1 MAAPSGEAPSEVK
14 QAPGVSV
21 PPPRQPSV
29 DEAVPTTSSPPA
41 TTPSATPSPIKVTAR
56 LLALSGRVLRAHP
69 VAAVLLTAGLVL
81 RVLAWMA
88 YHPALLYTDTL
99 KYLYGAWPGADPVG
113 YTVILKPILF
123 VGDLGTVAFIQH
135 VLGLAM
141 AVGIYALLVR
151 RGVPRWLAAL
161 AMAPILLDAYQ
172 LQIEQTIMP
181 DVWFEAF
188 VVAGLVLLLWRPEP
202 SLWLV
207 GSAGL
212 IFGASAT
219 IRQIGL
225 ALVMPALLYLAAATT
240 TRRLA
245 TRGALLLLVTF
256 SLPVLIYSG
265 IAKSQTGH
273 FNLSDEGSIAGR
285 ITAVVDCAT
294 IVLPADERPL
304 CPTPSQQAN
313 GIDWLEHSRQSPEKN
328 FPVPNG
334 VSRYALISGFD
345 SAVEQQQPMRII
357 GGILRDSLH
366 LFALTKTDVRG
377 VTPIYRW
384 QFQKSYPHFLPE
396 INVGRNHQ
404 IILGVQ
410 VKTTNPFRF
419 VPLNP
424 AYGGR
429 AQVDHSIASFLRS
442 YQRGGGYTPGP
453 LLAVFAVAALIGAVL
468 AFAGRRL
475 GRPGPEGAGAEISGL
490 GMACLLIFTEA
501 VGVLLISDMFE
512 FSWRYQLPALVML
525 PPAGVLGGWAL
536 WRVIAARRK
545 VAVVPASEPVTAT
558 TVTAPAPA

>member
-1 MAAPSGEAPSEVK
+1 V
-14 QAPGVSV
+14 
-21 PPPRQPSV
+21 
-29 DEAVPTTSSPPA
+29 
-41 TTPSATPSPIKVTAR
+41 
-56 LLALSGRVLRAHP
+56 LCGRALRAHP
-69 VAAVLLTAGLVL
+69 VAAVLLAAGLVL
-81 RVLAWMA
+81 RVLALMA

-123 VGDLGTVAFIQH
+123 FGDLGTVALIQH
-135 VLGLAM
+135 LLGLAM
-141 AVGIYALLVR
+141 AVAIYALLVR
-151 RGVPRWLAAL
+151 RGAPRWLAAL
-161 AMAPILLDAYQ
+161 AMAPVLLDAYQ

-202 SLWLV
+202 TLWTI
-207 GSAGL
+207 GGAGL

-219 IRQIGL
+219 VRQIGL
-225 ALVMPALLYLAAATT
+225 VLVMPALLYLAAATT
-240 TRRLA
+240 SRKLA

-256 SLPVLIYSG
+256 ALPVLAYSG
-265 IAKSQTGH
+265 IAKVQAGH

-285 ITAVVDCAT
+285 IAATVDCAT

-313 GIDWLEHSRQSPEKN
+313 GIDWLEHSRQSPEKS

-334 VSRYALISGFD
+334 VSRYSLISGLD

-357 GGILRDSLH
+357 DGILRDSLH
-366 LFALTKTDVRG
+366 LFNVTKTDVRG

-384 QFQKSYPHFLPE
+384 QFQQSYPHFLPE
-396 INVGRNHQ
+396 INVGRDQQ

-419 VPLNP
+419 EKLNP

-429 AQVDHSIASFLRS
+429 AQVDHSIASFLRA

-453 LLAVFAVAALIGAVL
+453 LLALFAIAALIGSVL
-468 AFAGRRL
+468 AFAGRRFSR
-475 GRPGPEGAGAEISGL
+475 GAGPEAGSEVSGL
-490 GMACLLIFTEA
+490 GMACLLIFVEA

-512 FSWRYQLPALVML
+512 FSWRYQLPALVTL

-536 WRVIAARRK
+536 WRVFAARRR
-545 VAVVPASEPVTAT
+545 VAAVAPAAPVTAP
-558 TVTAPAPA
+558 VVVEPAPA

>member
-1 MAAPSGEAPSEVK
+1 MLARGDDPPEPPARPATS
-14 QAPGVSV
+14 
-21 PPPRQPSV
+21 PPRHIKI
-29 DEAVPTTSSPPA
+29 
-41 TTPSATPSPIKVTAR
+41 SARVLVFWGR
-56 LLALSGRVLRAHP
+56 LLRTHP
-69 VAAVLLTAGLVL
+69 VAVALLAAGAVL
-81 RVLAWMA
+81 RVLALMA

-123 VGDLGTVAFIQH
+123 VGDLGTVALVQH
-135 VLGLAM
+135 GLGLAM
-141 AVGIYALLVR
+141 AVAIYALLVR
-151 RGVPRWLAAL
+151 RGVPRWLAAV

-181 DVWFEAF
+181 DVWFEAI
-188 VVAGLVLLLWRPEP
+188 VVAGVVLLLWRPEP
-202 SLWLV
+202 ALWTIAT
-207 GSAGL
+207 AGL

-225 ALVMPALLYLAAATT
+225 ILVMPALLYLAAAAT

-245 TRGALLLLVTF
+245 MRGALTLLVTF
-256 SLPVLIYSG
+256 ALPVLVYSG
-265 IAKSQTGH
+265 ISLQQNGH

-285 ITAVVDCAT
+285 ITATVDCAT

-313 GIDWLEHSRQSPEKN
+313 GIDWLEHSRQSPEKS

-366 LFALTKTDVRG
+366 LFDRTKSDVRG

-384 QFQKSYPHFLPE
+384 QFQKSYPRFLPE
-396 INVGRNHQ
+396 INVARDHR

-410 VKTTNPFRF
+410 VKTTQPFRF
-419 VPLNP
+419 EPLNP

-442 YQRGGGYTPGP
+442 YQLGGGYTPGP
-453 LLAVFAVAALIGAVL
+453 LLALFAIAALVGSVM

-475 GRPGPEGAGAEISGL
+475 VRSVGPGGGRGVKRAGPPGTPRDSEAGSAISGL
-490 GMACLLIFTEA
+490 GMACLLIFAEA
-501 VGVLLISDMFE
+501 IGVLLISDMFE
-512 FSWRYQLPALVML
+512 FSWRYQLPALVTL

-536 WRVIAARRK
+536 WRVLAARRQ
-545 VAVVPASEPVTAT
+545 VRVVQAPAQPLVPATEPT
-558 TVTAPAPA
+558 PA

>member
-1 MAAPSGEAPSEVK
+1 MAAPSGEASSEVAQAPEVKVPKPRLPSE
-14 QAPGVSV
+14 
-21 PPPRQPSV
+21 
-29 DEAVPTTSSPPA
+29 DESFPA
-41 TTPSATPSPIKVTAR
+41 AGRRKITAAQ
-56 LLALSGRVLRAHP
+56 LLAFLGRVPREHP
-69 VAAVLLTAGLVL
+69 VAAVLLAAGLVL

-123 VGDLGTVAFIQH
+123 IGDLGTVALIQH
-135 VLGLAM
+135 LLGLAI
-141 AVGIYALLVR
+141 AVAIYALLVR

-161 AMAPILLDAYQ
+161 AMAPILADAYQ

-225 ALVMPALLYLAAATT
+225 ILVMPALLYLAAATT

-256 SLPVLIYSG
+256 AFPVLVYSG
-265 IAKSQTGH
+265 IAKTQTGH

-313 GIDWLEHSRQSPEKN
+313 GIDWLEHSRLSPEKS

-366 LFALTKTDVRG
+366 LFDLSKTDVRG

-384 QFQKSYPHFLPE
+384 QFQRSYPHFLPE

-424 AYGGR
+424 AYGGQ

-453 LLAVFAVAALIGAVL
+453 LLALFAVAALVGSAL
-468 AFAGRRL
+468 AFAGRKL
-475 GRPGPEGAGAEISGL
+475 VGAGPGARSPGTPRKQAAGAEISGL

-512 FSWRYQLPALVML
+512 FSWRYQLPALVTL

-545 VAVVPASEPVTAT
+545 VAVVTPAEPVIAT